1 MIHINTTLK
10 IKAIKTLILFVIL
23 LVSANAWAVYY
34 IDLNGEVQSVEATTI
49 TSSTISL
56 VNGWYAVSENV
67 VNSNRLDVQGTDVN
81 LILCDDVTLTNEKGL
96 TIDFMPGPDNN
107 RLTVWGQAE
116 GTGTWIAHGYGEN
129 AAIGGSDYYS
139 GIIII
144 NGGTINATSHDYG
157 AAIGGG
163 RHGTANVTINGGK
176 VTALAQYYGA
186 AIGGGWD
193 TEFGSDIV
201 INGGIIHAP
210 CGYYSTGIGTGRNT
224 PHDHYVGPTEI
235 TLNYS
240 TNVEIYAESYDGII
254 TVSKRLH
261 DGNTIIEPCEI
272 DAVIYYNYGWH
283 HDPFAYK
290 TLWSFTGDA
299 LMDYLALDGTKKKA
313 MVNYITNS
321 TTLLT
326 NGWWAVNEDV
336 TVNDRIESVEDEGD
350 DINIILCDGKT
361 FTNVEGGYFEKNL
374 TVWGQSKGTGTWNIT
389 SPGEYTVGILA
400 SGSIAFNGGNISAQG
415 GEGCT
420 EAIVGADNITINRG
434 QVVAMPGIDSD
445 NLIIS
450 DGAQLIHMSEG
461 VTATVQKNISQ
472 YTVDSGAGI
481 TDGWYFITS
490 PVTTSYTPDVTMLS
504 NDFDLYRLNNTL
516 WENWK
521 QTGDHYHFDLENS
534 RGYLYANSEDVT
546 LEFKGTVL
554 PSANSK
560 NVNVNAGFNLIGNP
574 LLHNVYADRA
584 YYRMNDE
591 HTGIVAVENYQEN
604 PITPCT
610 GIIVNADAS
619 GTVTFTKEAPALAN
633 DNGSMQI
640 TLAKEKNERG
650 ETTRFVQDNAIV
662 SFNAGTTLPKFR
674 FSDNAEIYIPQD
686 GDDYAIAYS
695 DRTGEMPLH
704 FKAQE
709 TGQYTV
715 TFDSDDLN
723 GIKLVDRFEG
733 VTIDLSTTNSY
744 TFTASAADSRDRFVL
759 VFSSTG
765 METGSEAEVFA
776 YQSGSDII
784 VTGEGELQVFDMMG
798 RMVMNLHVDG
808 VETCHGASLRT
819 GVYILKLNNK
829 VQKIVIR

>member
-1 MIHINTTLK
+1 MIYINTTLK

-49 TSSTISL
+49 TSSTVTL

-116 GTGTWIAHGYGEN
+116 GTGTWIAHGYGDN

-157 AAIGGG
+157 AGIGGG

-224 PHDHYVGPTEI
+224 PHEHYVGPTEI

-299 LMDYLALDGTKKKA
+299 LMDYIALDGTKKKA

-321 TTLLT
+321 TTSLT

-389 SPGEYTVGILA
+389 NPGEYTIGILA

-415 GEGCT
+415 GEGCS

-461 VTATVQKNISQ
+461 VTATVQKNIAK

-490 PVTTSYTPDVTMLS
+490 PVSTSYTPDVTMLS
-504 NDFDLYRLNNTL
+504 NDFDLYRLNNTM

-560 NVNVNAGFNLIGNP
+560 NVSVNAGFNLIGNP
-574 LLHNVYADRA
+574 LLHNVYADRP
-584 YYRMNDE
+584 YYRMNDTRTDVE
-591 HTGIVAVENYQEN
+591 LVENYQTT
-604 PITPCT
+604 PIAPCT
-610 GIIVNADAS
+610 GIIVNADAA
-619 GTVTFTKEAPALAN
+619 GTVTFTKAAPALAN
-633 DNGSMQI
+633 DNGSLQI
-640 TLAKEKNERG
+640 ALSQTGNERDAII
-650 ETTRFVQDNAIV
+650 QDKAIV
-662 SFNAGTTLPKFR
+662 SFNEGTTLPKFR
-674 FSDNAEIYIPQD
+674 FSDNAEIFIPQD
-686 GDDYAIAYS
+686 GNDYAIAFS
-695 DRTGEMPLH
+695 DRRGDMPLH

-709 TGQYTV
+709 MGQYTV

-723 GIKLVDRFEG
+723 GIKLVDKFEG
-733 VTIDLSTTNSY
+733 VTVDLGIENSY
-744 TFTASAADSRDRFVL
+744 TFIGSPVDRKDRFIIRFKDTETSD
-759 VFSSTG
+759 FS
-765 METGSEAEVFA
+765 ENFA
-776 YQSGSDII
+776 YQSGNDII
-784 VTGEGELQVFDMMG
+784 VSGEGELQVFDVMG
-798 RMVMNLHVDG
+798 RKVMNQYING
-808 VETCHGASLRT
+808 VQTVEKPSQSGI
-819 GVYILKLNNK
+819 YILRFIGKETRT
-829 VQKIVIR
+829 QKIILR